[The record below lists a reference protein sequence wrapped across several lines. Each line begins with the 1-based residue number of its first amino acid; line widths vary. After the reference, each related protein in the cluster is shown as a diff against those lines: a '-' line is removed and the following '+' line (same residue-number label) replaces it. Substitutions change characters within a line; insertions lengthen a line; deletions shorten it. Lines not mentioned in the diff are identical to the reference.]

1 MKINAVI
8 FYIGI
13 SIFTANALSVDIP
26 SNIFLLSENQTMKT
40 IRVNNP
46 TQRVMAI
53 QVSLLPKNKPSHLS
67 IDQSQL
73 PQFFWIH
80 PSQFILT
87 PNEEQVVQLKWVKA
101 KKEFE
106 KMAFILTVEQLN
118 LSFEKNN
125 KSEGVMMVRLADL
138 KKIQSII
145 TVNP

>member
-1 MKINAVI
+1 
-8 FYIGI
+8 
-13 SIFTANALSVDIP
+13 
-26 SNIFLLSENQTMKT
+26 
-40 IRVNNP
+40 
-46 TQRVMAI
+46 MAI